1 MGLETRSK
9 IVNSYCV
16 FTTTLKWMKI
26 MYKINVYLFLQSKNK
41 KRNKMV
47 PLDNKVLGFNV
58 VASERINVGELDLGE

>member
-1 MGLETRSK
+1 
-9 IVNSYCV
+9 
-16 FTTTLKWMKI
+16 